1 MNINKN
7 RKKEEPEIPT
17 ASMADIAFLL
27 IVFFMLTTVFSANQ
41 GMEHLL
47 PPKQDDEEVIEP
59 EEAIYIKIYPSQ
71 QFEMDQQTFTMDD
84 VDRVYDYVN
93 SKVQVNAK
101 KPIILHTNLEAD
113 YGDMVKVMNVLKKL
127 SSDLGQDLSVTIP
140 SKSERKRYEDTMGGN

>member
-1 MNINKN
+1 MNLS

-47 PPKQDDEEVIEP
+47 PPKQEDEDVIEP
-59 EEAIYIKIYPSQ
+59 EEAIYIQIFPSE
-71 QFEMDQQTFTMDD
+71 QFTMDQQTYTMDD

-93 SKVQVNAK
+93 AKVQVNAK
-101 KPIILHTNLEAD
+101 KPIILHTNLEAE
-113 YGDMVKVMNVLKKL
+113 YGDMIKILNVLKRL
-127 SSDLGQDLSVTIP
+127 SADLGQDLSLTIP
-140 SKSERKRYEDTMGGN
+140 SKSERRRYEQMGMN

>member
-1 MNINKN
+1 MGIQ

-47 PPKQDDEEVIEP
+47 PPKQDTEDVIEP
-59 EEAIYIKIYPSQ
+59 EEAIYIKIFPSG
-71 QFEMDQQTFTMDD
+71 QFTMDQQTFTMDD

-93 SKVQVNAK
+93 GKVQVNAK
-101 KPIILHTNLEAD
+101 KPIILHTNLEAE
-113 YGDMVKVMNVLKKL
+113 YGDMVKILNVLKRL
-127 SSDLGQDLSVTIP
+127 SADLGQDLSLTIP
-140 SKSERKRYEDTMGGN
+140 SKSERARYEQTLGAN

>member
-1 MNINKN
+1 MKMKP
-7 RKKEEPEIPT
+7 KKEEPEIPT

-47 PPKQDDEEVIEP
+47 PPKQDIEDVIEP
-59 EEAIYIKIYPSQ
+59 EEAIYIQIYPSG
-71 QFEMDQQTFTMDD
+71 QFTMDQQTFTIED

-101 KPIILHTNLEAD
+101 KPIILNTNLEAD
-113 YGDMVKVMNVLKKL
+113 YGDMITVLNVLKRL
-127 SSDLGQDLSVTIP
+127 SADLGQELSITIP
-140 SKSERKRYEDTMGGN
+140 SKSERMRYEQTMGGN